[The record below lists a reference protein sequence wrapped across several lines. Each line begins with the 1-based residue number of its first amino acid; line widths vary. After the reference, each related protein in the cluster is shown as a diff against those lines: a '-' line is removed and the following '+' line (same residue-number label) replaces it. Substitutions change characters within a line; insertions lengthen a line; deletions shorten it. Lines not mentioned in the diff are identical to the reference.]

1 MSDHLG
7 VNDIPKAKSLENNDR
22 STALTV
28 NDAGTS
34 PRICAETVP
43 PRGMREAIKATH
55 SELDRIGAAFPD
67 REDVAD
73 RIRGAR
79 HSLRLIA
86 GGDTSPEIMG
96 ALSKRVADLHRV
108 TREGG
113 Q

>member
-1 MSDHLG
+1 
-7 VNDIPKAKSLENNDR
+7 
-22 STALTV
+22 
-28 NDAGTS
+28 
-34 PRICAETVP
+34 VP